1 MLLEIAAGSVE
12 DCVVAQTGGADR
24 VELNSALAL
33 GGLTPSL
40 GTLLEVKQRTRLP
53 VMAMVRPRPG
63 GFCYS
68 DAEFATMLRDADLL
82 LEHGADGLVF
92 GVLHA
97 DGRVDAARTAQLV
110 ARCGP
115 RAAVFHRAFDV
126 TPDPA
131 DALATLIDVGVA
143 RVLTSGQAPRALE
156 GADVIRALVTQ
167 AAGRIEILPGAGI
180 RPDSVAA
187 LLDATGCTQV
197 HASLSAWQHDP
208 TGNLRPAINFNAT
221 DLRADGFAAT
231 DPAAV
236 SRMRAILD
244 QRKDRVAS

>member
-1 MLLEIAAGSVE
+1 MLLEIAAGSVD
-12 DCVVAQTGGADR
+12 DCVVAQAGGADR

-40 GTLLEVKQRTRLP
+40 GTLLEVKRRIRLP

-63 GFCYS
+63 GFCYT
-68 DAEFATMLRDADLL
+68 DGEFATMLRDADLL

-92 GVLHA
+92 GVLLA
-97 DGRVDAARTAQLV
+97 DGRIDAARTAQLV

-115 RAAVFHRAFDV
+115 HAAVFHRAFDV

-131 DALATLIDVGVA
+131 AALETLIDLGVT
-143 RVLTSGQAPRALE
+143 RVLTSGQAPRARD
-156 GADVIRALVTQ
+156 GAAVIRALVTQ
-167 AAGRIEILPGAGI
+167 AAGRVEILPGAGI
-180 RPDSVAA
+180 RPDNVAG

-208 TGNLRPAINFNAT
+208 TGNLRPAINFNAA

-231 DPAAV
+231 DLAVV